1 MNLNQLIAELSVA
14 GIKLTADGDQLRVR
28 AAKGVLTPQIR
39 DSIAKQKTE
48 LLKLLRDENKG
59 TSDTNLPLVKVSRE
73 QNLPL
78 SFPQQQMWF
87 FDQLQPNNPFYNLQL
102 CLALHGSVNTVALL
116 QSVNEIIRRHEVLR
130 TTFTQV
136 DGRSVQ
142 IIASKLN
149 ITMPV
154 VDLRHLPDGERKIEA
169 QRISTKEAQHCFDL
183 ATVPLLRVLLI
194 HLEAAEYL
202 LVVTTHHIIF
212 DGWSMGVFIR
222 ELAANYQAFCT
233 NKPSPLP
240 ELPVQYADFASWQRQ
255 WLQKETEKT
264 LLTYWKQQLQGA
276 PPLLKLPLDH
286 PRPPAQSFRGAKQ
299 FIELPK
305 SLSEALKNL
314 SQQQGVSLF
323 MTLLTAFKVLLCC
336 YTSQQ
341 DIVVGSAIANRN
353 QTEVEGLIGFF
364 ANALVLR
371 TDLSGNPTFR
381 ELLLRVQKVAL
392 EAYAHQDLPFERLV
406 KELEP
411 ERSLSYNPL
420 YQVIFALQNKP
431 DTLAVSNLTF
441 NFVEAFNEQ
450 ATRLDLECHLCE
462 TPEGIRGFLIY
473 STDLFEQATITRMA
487 GHFQTLL
494 SGIVANPHQKLSQ
507 LPLFSAAQRHQ
518 MLVEWN
524 KTPADDPQHL
534 CIHQLIE
541 AQSLKTPDAV
551 AVVFE
556 DKQLTY
562 SQLNSKANK
571 IGHYLQTLGVS
582 PEKIVGIYVER
593 SLEMVIGILGIL
605 KAGAAYLPL
614 DSNDTPERLQ
624 MMLAETQPLVLLS
637 QQLLIERLPNQQAQ
651 VICLDSDWQ
660 VITQHSDENLE
671 SKVTSENLAY
681 IIYSSKCGVLV
692 EHCGVIE
699 RLDWLQ
705 KTFVLSESDALLHK
719 APLTQDTAVWEIF
732 WSLIHGG
739 RLVIAATQGEDNPEY
754 LQRVIAEQ
762 KISLIHF
769 VPYVLFA
776 FVESLSQDAAPSLS
790 SLRSVLCSGEPL
802 HNQVIETFF
811 QHFRC
816 ELYNLCSLPEAAT
829 ELTAQV
835 YNYTHTSNKLLIN
848 YVKNNLSMYVLNKY
862 MQLVP
867 IGVTGEIY
875 VSAKKLFRGYLNH
888 REEIVQRFVNHPF
901 YEELNNGQL
910 LKTGYLGRYLND
922 GKLEILG
929 ASDRQVWINNF
940 RIDLNEVETTILQN
954 ISVNDC
960 VVLARSTETFRQELV
975 AYVVLSG
982 PFSPEQLQLQLQAV
996 LPFDSQLC
1004 TFIPVTKL
1012 PLTATGQLDEQALTS
1027 LEVIDSNLIQR
1038 WEKSLR
1044 SLHEVKEVAVAVHK
1058 QIEFL
1063 PPLHLS
1069 DILPES
1075 KTISLRQVNQSSAK
1089 SSSTTVQ
1096 DRPVVKQLAIS
1107 DGGALQLPPD
1117 AASTLP
1123 EALKRAALQ
1132 APDKGIVY
1140 LKTDG
1145 SEIFRSYQALLEE
1158 SEKILAGLR
1167 RLGLKAKDQVILQ
1180 LNCNE
1185 DFISAFWGCILGGF
1199 IPVPISVPTSY
1210 EEDHSTFNKLHNT
1223 WQMLGKPIVVTSK
1236 QLIASVRSRAQLLN
1250 LENFQVETI
1259 DELRCCEPDQNWHI
1273 SQPEDVTLLMLTSG
1287 STGMPKGVMLSHYNL
1302 LSRTAGSIQMNGFS
1316 SSDVTL
1322 NWMSLDHVAGIIYFH
1337 IRDVYL
1343 GCQQIQVPTQ
1353 LILQEPLK
1361 WLDWIEQYGVT
1372 ITFAPNFAFG
1382 LVNNHASEIKLRRW
1396 DLSCLKF
1403 VLNGAES
1410 VVAKTARRFLEIL
1423 APHGLSATSI
1433 HPAWGMAEV
1442 SSGVTYSNHF
1452 SLLSTND
1459 DDSFVNVGKPIPG
1472 VSLRIVDSHNQI
1484 VYEDTIGSLQVRG
1497 STVMLGYYNNDELN
1511 REVFTEDGWFKTGDL
1526 AFIHQGYLT
1535 ITGREKDVIII
1546 NGQNYYSHE
1555 IEAAVEELSGVEVSF
1570 TAAVGVRD
1578 AFDNTDKL
1586 AIFFSSAI
1594 GDEAEVVNLTQ
1605 EIRNQVVQKIGIN
1618 PSYLI
1623 PVEKQIIPKTAIGK
1637 IQRSQLK
1644 QRFEADEFKDIL
1656 KRLDI
1661 LSGNANT
1668 LPDWFYSKIWR
1679 PKEVVSSQR
1688 LLRVGQSLV
1697 FLDSLGL
1704 STYLCTE
1711 LSQLNPDC
1719 VRVEAGA
1726 DFAKLNSNYYRI
1738 NPKEPSHYLQLLK
1751 SLLKDGLQIDLI
1763 LHLWA
1768 YDNYAGEI
1776 SSLDQLEQ
1784 AQYQGTYSL
1793 LFLIQALAQVQ
1804 KDIPTQLYVIASHTQ
1819 ATSPS
1824 DKIAYE
1830 KTPVL
1835 GLIKTISQE
1844 NPWLKCRHIDLPID
1858 LVEVNATR
1866 ILQEMRVMQSEK
1878 EVAYRNGHRLIPRL
1892 SKINLSQEKKQEI
1905 PLKQGGMY
1913 LLTGGLGGIGVEI
1926 AKYLLTHYQVRL
1938 LLVGRTAIPQR
1949 NLWETHLQKTDDS
1962 ISQSIRTLLTL
1973 EQLEGDILYQ
1983 AVDVCDFAQLQQV
1996 VEQAKSHWKCELDGV
2011 IHLAGIFHAR
2021 LLLEETY
2028 DEFAAVLRPKVLG
2041 TWALHQIVKQR
2052 PDRIFIS
2059 FSSVNGFF
2067 GGTTVGAYAAA
2078 NNFLD
2083 SFSYY
2088 QRHQN
2093 SLHSYCFA
2101 WSGWDEVG
2109 MSRNNKNKELSHARG
2124 YSTLTIEQGLY
2135 SLLAGLHHNQA
2146 HLFVGLDGSNQYIR
2160 EYTEDTSFRI
2170 QKLLGYYTSKVEST
2184 AIAKLEELVVCDRF
2198 QTQSDCQFL
2207 QLPEMPLTADGKID
2221 YSNLP
2226 VPTWASSRRNKD
2238 FVVARDALETQLAQI
2253 WEKLLDVRPIGITDN
2268 FFSLGGNSILV
2279 LRLTAEI
2286 HKSFDKEIAV
2296 STIFQEATIEHL
2308 ADILRQESNFLP
2320 KSPLVPIQ
2328 PLGSNPPFF
2337 CVYPASGNI
2346 LSYLDLA
2353 SYLGSNQPFYGLE
2366 PLGLD
2371 KELTLYY
2378 GIENLATHYIKALR
2392 VVQPQGPYYIGGW
2405 CLGGIVALEM
2415 AQQMQKQG
2423 LEVALLAMLDS
2434 PMAIPV
2440 DKTVDDDLNAK
2451 AFIRLAKYIEIFHQQ
2466 KLAVSYEELQK
2477 LELQE
2482 QVSYMVEKIKQSNFW
2497 LAEMKVEQIHDILD
2511 ISKNSIQSFRSY
2523 IPQIYPDK
2531 ITFFRASE
2539 MLPED
2544 FRDTELDRDDMA
2556 AGWEKIS
2563 LKPIEIIDV
2572 PGNHLTMF
2580 NKPHVQVLAEQLSNF
2595 IRGCGS
2601 NR

>member
-1 MNLNQLIAELSVA
+1 MNLNQLIAELSLA
-14 GIKLTADGDQLRVR
+14 GVKLSADGDQLRVR

-39 DSIAKQKTE
+39 DAIAKQKTE

-59 TSDTNLPLVKVSRE
+59 TSDTNLALVKVSRE
-73 QNLPL
+73 QALPL

-102 CLALHGSVNTVALL
+102 CLALDGSVNNVALL
-116 QSVNEIIRRHEVLR
+116 QSINEIIQRHEVLR
-130 TTFTQV
+130 TTFRQI
-136 DGRSVQ
+136 DGKPIQ
-142 IIASKLN
+142 MIAAKLN
-149 ITMPV
+149 MTMPV
-154 VDLRHLPDGERKIEA
+154 VDLRHLPDSEREIEA
-169 QRISTKEAQHCFDL
+169 QRITAKEAQHCFDL
-183 ATVPLLRVLLI
+183 ATGPLLRVLLI

-255 WLQKETEKT
+255 WLQEEREKT

-286 PRPPAQSFRGAKQ
+286 PRPPVQSFRGAKQ
-299 FIELPK
+299 FIQLPK

-323 MTLLTAFKVLLCC
+323 MTLLTAFKVLLYC

-364 ANALVLR
+364 ANALALR

-392 EAYAHQDLPFERLV
+392 EAYAHQDFPFERLV
-406 KELEP
+406 EALEP

-420 YQVIFALQNKP
+420 YQVLFALQNKP
-431 DTLAVSNLTF
+431 ESLTVSNLTF
-441 NFVEAFNEQ
+441 NLVEAFNEQ

-462 TPEGIRGFLIY
+462 TSEGIRGFLIY

-487 GHFQTLL
+487 EHFQTLL
-494 SGIVANPHQKLSQ
+494 SGIVANPHQKLSE

-524 KTPADDPQHL
+524 HTPADDPQHL

-541 AQSLKTPDAV
+541 AQSLKTPNAV

-571 IGHYLQTLGVS
+571 IAHYLQTLGVR
-582 PEKIVGIYVER
+582 PEDIVGIYVER
-593 SLEMVIGILGIL
+593 SLEMVIGLLGIL

-624 MMLAETQPLVLLS
+624 MMLAETQPSVLLS

-651 VICLDSDWQ
+651 VICLDSDWE
-660 VITQHSDENLE
+660 VITQHSNENL
-671 SKVTSENLAY
+671 KTKATPENLAY
-681 IIYSSKCGVLV
+681 IIYSSECGVLV
-692 EHCGVIE
+692 EHRGVIE

-732 WSLIHGG
+732 WPLIHGG

-776 FVESLSQDAAPSLS
+776 FVESLSQDAASSLS
-790 SLRSVLCSGEPL
+790 CLRSVLCSGEPL
-802 HNQVIETFF
+802 HNKVIETFF

-835 YNYTHTSNKLLIN
+835 YNYTHTSNELLIN
-848 YVKNNLSMYVLNKY
+848 YVKNHLSMYVLNKY

-875 VSAKKLFRGYLNH
+875 VSANKLFRGYLNH
-888 REEIVQRFVNHPF
+888 REETAQRFVNNPF
-901 YEELNNGQL
+901 SEELDNDQL

-940 RIDLNEVETTILQN
+940 RIDLNEVEATILQN

-996 LPFDSQLC
+996 LPFDSQFC
-1004 TFIPVTKL
+1004 TFVPVTKL
-1012 PLTATGQLDEQALTS
+1012 PLTATGQIDEQALTS

-1044 SLHEVKEVAVAVHK
+1044 SLPQVKEVAVAVHK
-1058 QIEFL
+1058 QIELL

-1069 DILPES
+1069 DLFPDS
-1075 KTISLRQVNQSSAK
+1075 KTVSLRQVDESSAT
-1089 SSSTTVQ
+1089 SNSTTVQ

-1117 AASTLP
+1117 ATSTLP

-1140 LKTDG
+1140 LKADG
-1145 SEIFRSYQALLEE
+1145 SEVFRSYKALLEE
-1158 SEKILAGLR
+1158 SEQILAGLR
-1167 RLGLKAKDQVILQ
+1167 RLGLKPKDKVIFQ
-1180 LNCNE
+1180 LDCNE
-1185 DFISAFWGCILGGF
+1185 DFIPAFWGCVLGGF
-1199 IPVPISVPTSY
+1199 IPVPISVPATY
-1210 EEDHSTFNKLHNT
+1210 QEANSTVKRLHNG
-1223 WQMLGKPIVVTSK
+1223 WQMLDRPIVLTSK
-1236 QLIASVRSRAQLLN
+1236 QLALAVCSLSQLLN

-1259 DELRCCEPDQNWHI
+1259 DELRQSEPDQNWHV
-1273 SQPEDVTLLMLTSG
+1273 SQPEDLAILLLTSG
-1287 STGMPKGVMLSHYNL
+1287 STGIPKAVMQNHLAL
-1302 LSRTAGSIQMNGFS
+1302 LSRSAATAQVNNFTSN
-1316 SSDVTL
+1316 DVSL
-1322 NWMSLDHVAGIIYFH
+1322 NWFPLDHVGGIVMFH
-1337 IRDVYL
+1337 VRDIYL
-1343 GCQQIQVPTQ
+1343 GCQQIHAPTE
-1353 LILQEPLK
+1353 LVLQDPLL
-1361 WLDWIEQYGVT
+1361 WLDWIERYRAT
-1372 ITFAPNFAFG
+1372 ITWAPNFAYG
-1382 LVNNHASEIKLRRW
+1382 LINDRASEVSLRCW
-1396 DLSCLKF
+1396 DLSQMRF
-1403 VLNGAES
+1403 ILNAGEAI
-1410 VVAKTARRFLEIL
+1410 VAKHARKFLELL
-1423 APHGLSATSI
+1423 APKGLPATAM
-1433 HPAWGMAEV
+1433 HPAWGMSET
-1442 SSGVTYSNHF
+1442 SSAVTFDQNF
-1452 SLLSTND
+1452 SLLSTTD
-1459 DDSFVNVGKPIPG
+1459 DQKFVEVGSAIPG
-1472 VSLRIVDSHNQI
+1472 VSLRIVDTKNQVVEENTIGFLQVKGLTVTSGYYHNQ
-1484 VYEDTIGSLQVRG
+1484 EF
-1497 STVMLGYYNNDELN
+1497 N
-1511 REVFTEDGWFKTGDL
+1511 REVFTQDGWFNTGDL
-1526 AFIHQGYLT
+1526 GFLHSGRLT
-1535 ITGREKDVIII
+1535 ITGRQKDVIII
-1546 NGQNYYSHE
+1546 NGLNYYSHE
-1555 IEAAVEELSGVEVSF
+1555 IESVVEELSGVEVSY
-1570 TAAVGVRD
+1570 TAAVAVRG
-1578 AFDNTDKL
+1578 ASHHTDKL
-1586 AIFFSSAI
+1586 AIFFSPAEL
-1594 GDEAEVVNLTQ
+1594 DEKDVIKLTQ
-1605 EIRNQVVQKIGIN
+1605 EIRNQVVQKININ
-1618 PSYLI
+1618 PSYLV

-1644 QRFEADEFKDIL
+1644 QRFEAGEFKDIL

-1679 PKEVVSSQR
+1679 PKEVVSLQR

-1738 NPKEPSHYLQLLK
+1738 NPKEPSHYLQLLE

-1763 LHLWA
+1763 LHLWT
-1768 YDNYAGEI
+1768 YDQYAGEI

-1793 LFLIQALAQVQ
+1793 LFLIQALSQVQ

-1830 KTPVL
+1830 KTPIL

-1866 ILQEMRVMQSEK
+1866 ILQEMRVMQSDK
-1878 EVAYRNGHRLIPRL
+1878 EVAYRNGQRLIPRL
-1892 SKINLSQEKKQEI
+1892 SKVNLTQEKKHEI
-1905 PLKQGGMY
+1905 PLKHGGMY

-1938 LLVGRTAIPQR
+1938 LLVGRTSLPQR
-1949 NLWETHLQKTDDS
+1949 NTWEAHLQKTDDT
-1962 ISQSIRTLLTL
+1962 ISQSIKTLLTL
-1973 EQLEGDILYQ
+1973 EQLEGEILYQ
-1983 AVDVCDFAQLQQV
+1983 AVDVCDFVQLQQV
-1996 VEQAKSHWKCELDGV
+1996 VEQAKSHWQCELDGV

-2021 LLLEETY
+2021 LLVEETQ
-2028 DEFAAVLRPKVLG
+2028 DEFAAMLRPKLLG
-2041 TWALHQIVKQR
+2041 TWALHQLVKEQANS
-2052 PDRIFIS
+2052 IFIS

-2067 GGTTVGAYAAA
+2067 GDATVGAYAAA
-2078 NNFLD
+2078 NSFLD
-2083 SFSYY
+2083 CFSYY
-2088 QRHQN
+2088 QRYQN
-2093 SLHSYCFA
+2093 SLRSYCFGWSA
-2101 WSGWDEVG
+2101 WNEVG
-2109 MSRNNKNKELSHARG
+2109 MSRNNKDKELFRARG
-2124 YSTLTIEQGLY
+2124 YHTMTIEQGLY
-2135 SLLAGLHHNQA
+2135 SLLAGLYHDQA
-2146 HLFVGLDGSNQYIR
+2146 HLLVGLDGSNQHIQ
-2160 EYTEDTSFRI
+2160 EYTETTSSQT
-2170 QKLLGYYTSKVEST
+2170 QKLFAYYTTKAEQIPVT
-2184 AIAKLEELVVCDRF
+2184 RLQELVVCDRF
-2198 QTQSDCQFL
+2198 QTQSNCQFL
-2207 QLPEMPLTADGKID
+2207 QIQEMPLTADGKID
-2221 YSNLP
+2221 YCELP
-2226 VPTWASSRRNKD
+2226 APNWASSGRKKD
-2238 FVVARDALETQLAQI
+2238 FVAPRDALESQLAQI
-2253 WEKLLDVRPIGITDN
+2253 WEELLDIRSVGVTDN
-2268 FFSLGGNSILV
+2268 FFSLGGHSVLA
-2279 LRLTAEI
+2279 LRLTAQI
-2286 HKSFDKEIAV
+2286 QKSFGKEIAL
-2296 STIFQEATIEHL
+2296 STIFQKATIEHL
-2308 ADILRQESNFLP
+2308 ASILRQESNLLP

-2371 KELTLYY
+2371 KELTLNY
-2378 GIENLATHYIKALR
+2378 GIENLAAHYIKALR

-2434 PMAIPV
+2434 PMPIPV
-2440 DKTVDDDLNAK
+2440 DKTVNENLNAK
-2451 AFIRLAKYIEIFHQQ
+2451 VFMRLAKYIEIFHHQN
-2466 KLAVSYEELQK
+2466 LSVSYEELQK
-2477 LELQE
+2477 MKAQE
-2482 QVSYMVEKIKQSNFW
+2482 QVSYMVEKIKLSNFW
-2497 LAEMKVEQIHDILD
+2497 LSNMEFEQIHDLLE
-2511 ISKNSIQSFRSY
+2511 ISKNNIQAFQSY
-2523 IPQIYPDK
+2523 TPDIYANQI
-2531 ITFFRASE
+2531 IFFRASE

-2563 LKPIEIIDV
+2563 FKPIEIIDV

-2580 NKPHVQVLAEQLSNF
+2580 SKPHVQVLAERLS
-2595 IRGCGS
+2595 GCLATVK
-2601 NR
+2601 